1 MNVGII
7 LYFAYI
13 YTNYIETVFRC
24 QEKLLKLLAFI
35 ADVNDNRIKEVVD
48 DSAILADIRDDVARF
63 SQDKEVQA
71 MLLAE
76 QFQEADLRSAKSE
89 AIRKG
94 HEEGFNEGHEEG
106 FNEGHEEGFNEGLK
120 EGFDKGGRSILF
132 DLVRSGDLDVS
143 VAAKRLGM
151 DNDVFLSEMQKSDS
165 DPEKR

>member
-1 MNVGII
+1 
-7 LYFAYI
+7 
-13 YTNYIETVFRC
+13 
-24 QEKLLKLLAFI
+24 
-35 ADVNDNRIKEVVD
+35 
-48 DSAILADIRDDVARF
+48 
-63 SQDKEVQA
+63 

-89 AIRKG
+89 AIRK
-94 HEEGFNEGHEEG
+94 GHEEG